1 MINYMRT
8 LIMLIFVL
16 SFTYTNA
23 QNEILIGTIDT
34 MTVSKYNRWSAY
46 IGGGFTQ
53 FYGDVVRPY
62 NFSPITEY
70 NDRYSLNGVLGL
82 SRQLTQL
89 FSIDATFQKAS
100 IFTERPYSK
109 INSEID
115 LFHYNV
121 GSKFSFSNW
130 FWPNVKNRKWNS
142 YLYMNTGF
150 THFRSAQFNSEN
162 KEVIDFYG
170 YEMKDGQLE
179 KAKRSVVPTAGI
191 GFGVKYRLAKR
202 LDISAE
208 IMLSSVYND
217 KLDAYV
223 RVFSEYDKF
232 GHTNIGISYRFEKHK
247 KSLLW
252 DYTTQPYVIN
262 PLLLDQLCECPVVK
276 ENTVILDSLIQTI
289 EYNNHRS
296 DSLFA
301 AITQKTDNVY
311 DYFTKERAIAL
322 NSVDPTFGSDSLNK
336 PQNVFPMVYQTMISF
351 FDSIVNT
358 IEVNNHR
365 TDSIFSIINNRT
377 DSVYVILDRERI
389 VNMYNVDPSFGKDSI
404 ASYQYR
410 VPFDYDSLIN
420 LVAKM
425 NAIIDTLVN
434 EREQIVY
441 AMKHNSGQRED
452 PQQKQDF
459 VLNRDNQKVDIT
471 TVKPNFITYQGVVQD
486 ENNKPIKASIFVV
499 DKETQELV
507 ASFETNSITGKY
519 TFSLPVGRD
528 YSFLVSSEGYGFF
541 SEDITLNKE
550 DIKPKERQVSMIK
563 LEVGNK
569 FVLRNIYYDFDK
581 YSLRKE
587 SNTEL
592 NNLYNIMIANP
603 KLVIEISSH
612 TDIIGSAAYNK
623 VLSLNR
629 AKVVVDY
636 LVARGISKSRLKYAG
651 YGFDQPMAPN
661 DTHEGRQLNRRTE
674 FKILSN

>member
-1 MINYMRT
+1 MVISFV
-8 LIMLIFVL
+8 IF
-16 SFTYTNA
+16 SFFLKA

-34 MTVSKYNRWSAY
+34 ITVSKYNRWSVY
-46 IGGGFTQ
+46 LGGGFTQ

-62 NFSPITEY
+62 NFSPVFKY
-70 NDRYSLNGVLGL
+70 NDRYSLNGVVGL

-89 FSIDATFQKAS
+89 FSIDATFQKGS
-100 IFTERPYSK
+100 IYTERPYSQ

-115 LFHYNV
+115 LFYYNI

-130 FWPNVKNRKWNS
+130 FWPNIKNRKWNS
-142 YLYMNTGF
+142 YLVMNTGF
-150 THFRSAQFNSEN
+150 THYRSAQFSSLT

-170 YEMKDGQLE
+170 FEIKDGQLE
-179 KAKRSVVPTAGI
+179 KSKRAVVPTAGI

-202 LDISAE
+202 WDIGAE

-217 KLDAYV
+217 QLDAYV

-252 DYTTQPYVIN
+252 DYTSEPYVIS

-289 EYNNHRS
+289 EYNNQRS

-301 AITQKTDNVY
+301 IITQKTDNVY
-311 DYFTKERAIAL
+311 DYYTKERSVAL
-322 NSVDPTFGSDSLNK
+322 NSIDPTFGSDTLYK
-336 PQNVFPMVYQTMISF
+336 PQSFNPIVYQTMVTF

-365 TDSIFSIINNRT
+365 TDSIFSIITNRT
-377 DSVYVILDRERI
+377 DSVYVILERERI
-389 VNMYNVDPSFGKDSI
+389 VNMYDVDKSFGNDSLFVP
-404 ASYQYR
+404 QYR
-410 VPFDYDSLIN
+410 KPFDYDSLLN
-420 LVAKM
+420 LVSKM
-425 NAIIDTLVN
+425 NAIIDTLVS
-434 EREQIVY
+434 EREQLAFITQQV
-441 AMKHNSGQRED
+441 NGREKD
-452 PQQKQDF
+452 PITTNNQDIT
-459 VLNRDNQKVDIT
+459 LNRESQKVDYT
-471 TVKPNFITYQGVVQD
+471 AVKPNFVTYQGVVQD
-486 ENNKPIKASIFVV
+486 ENNNPIKASIFVI
-499 DKETQELV
+499 DKETQDLV
-507 ASFETNSITGKY
+507 ASFETNSNTGKY
-519 TFSLPVGRD
+519 TFSLPIGRE

-541 SEDITLNKE
+541 SENIILNNDE
-550 DIKPKERQVSMIK
+550 TRPENRQISMIK
-563 LEVGNK
+563 LDVGKK

-636 LVARGISKSRLKYAG
+636 LVSRGISKSRLKYAG
-651 YGFDQPMAPN
+651 YGFDQPIAPN
-661 DTHEGRQLNRRTE
+661 DTDEGRQLNRRTE